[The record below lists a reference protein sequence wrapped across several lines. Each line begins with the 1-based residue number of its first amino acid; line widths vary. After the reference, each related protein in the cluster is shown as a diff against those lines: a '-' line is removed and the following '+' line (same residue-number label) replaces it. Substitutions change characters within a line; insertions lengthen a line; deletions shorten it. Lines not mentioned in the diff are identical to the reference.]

1 MTRAPTMQP
10 DTARRRLT
18 RRAWTRLN
26 LPWLAGLASA
36 ALGAA
41 TTPLEARSAEPADAA
56 AAPGGAVRIVER
68 QHPDDVVTL
77 DASDDRLVVRVRS
90 SRGIGRCALAAPG
103 GRWPAAITIL
113 LEGFGELEDFE
124 VSSGGLRTQ
133 GGRRESGRLPRFV
146 TPVDDTVAAAQ
157 AAATPVGTLDVRI
170 EKTAAGVRVT
180 LPPGLLR
187 DGGGERATIRWV
199 DWLRR

>member
-1 MTRAPTMQP
+1 MQP
-10 DTARRRLT
+10 DTARRRLARRGWT
-18 RRAWTRLN
+18 RRDLVS
-26 LPWLAGLASA
+26 LAVLAPA

-41 TTPLEARSAEPADAA
+41 TAPLEARGAEPADSAPA
-56 AAPGGAVRIVER
+56 GAAPGGAVRIAER

-77 DASDDRLVVRVRS
+77 DASDERLVVRVRS
-90 SRGIGRCALAAPG
+90 ARGIGRCTLAAPG
-103 GRWPAAITIL
+103 GRWPVAVTIL
-113 LEGFGELEDFE
+113 LEGFAELEDFE

-133 GGRRESGRLPRFV
+133 GGRRESGRLPRFA

-157 AAATPVGTLDVRI
+157 AAATPVGMLDVRI
-170 EKTAAGVRVT
+170 EKTAAGVVVT

-187 DGGGERATIRWV
+187 DGGAERATIRWV